1 MYRGREREEEKKV
14 TSLLFSSFLFPF
26 PLFFTAQYYSLH
38 NRTFTYIINSRS
50 TVDDL
55 VLYDY
60 RLCYDCYFIKL
71 YFVLLMKSHLQSYP
85 CPLQINSFWNLGFLL
100 GITIILQ
107 IITGIFLG
115 LHYTS
120 DLNSA
125 YSSVFFFIREI
136 YYGWCLRYLHSSGA
150 SFVFLFL
157 FLHLG
162 RAISYGSYFY
172 NPNTWFSGILL
183 FFFLMVTAFLGYVL
197 PFGQMSFWGA
207 TVITN
212 LLSPFPCLI
221 EWVCGGHYVYNPTLK
236 RFFLFHFV
244 FPFLLC
250 GFRILHLFY
259 LHFHSSNNP
268 LRLNT
273 NNKIPFFPFIF
284 LKDFFGF
291 ILILC
296 LYLLQT
302 HFGISSFSHPDNALE
317 VCGLL
322 TPLHIV
328 PEWYF
333 LCQYAMLK
341 AVPNKNAGFIILLT
355 SIFTFFFFG
364 EIRNLTTFTRLMDY
378 NNGFSIS
385 SFFLSFLSFL
395 WIGAQFPQEK
405 FLSYGRI
412 LTLHYYFLLMCILF
426 SILFLEDTLLFSLLL
441 SSFFLQDYISFIL
454 SLVFFF

>member
-1 MYRGREREEEKKV
+1 MGRV
-14 TSLLFSSFLFPF
+14 HGGSF
-26 PLFFTAQYYSLH
+26 YSLE
-38 NRTFTYIINSRS
+38 
-50 TVDDL
+50 
-55 VLYDY
+55 
-60 RLCYDCYFIKL
+60 L
-71 YFVLLMKSHLQSYP
+71 YFVLLVKSHLQSYP
-85 CPLQINSFWNLGFLL
+85 CPLQINFFWNLGFLL
-100 GITIILQ
+100 GVAIILQ
-107 IITGIFLG
+107 IITGIFLA

-125 YSSVFFFIREI
+125 YFSLFFLIREVL
-136 YYGWCLRYLHSSGA
+136 YGWCLRYFHSSGA

-162 RAISYGSYFY
+162 RAMVYGSYFY
-172 NPNTWFSGILL
+172 SSSTWFSGILL
-183 FFFLMVTAFLGYVL
+183 LFFLMAIAFMGYVL

-212 LLSPFPCLI
+212 LLSPFPSLV
-221 EWVCGGHYVYNPTLK
+221 EWICGGYCVHSPTLK
-236 RFFLFHFV
+236 RFFLFHFQL
-244 FPFLLC
+244 PFLLC
-250 GFRILHLFY
+250 ALLLLHLFY
-259 LHFHSSNNP
+259 LHFHSSSNP

-284 LKDFFGF
+284 LKDFFGL

-296 LYLLQT
+296 LYFLQT
-302 HFGISSFSHPDNALE
+302 HFGISSLSHPDNALE
-317 VCGLL
+317 ACALL

-364 EIRNLTTFTRLMDY
+364 EIRNLTTFCLL
-378 NNGFSIS
+378 NNNSFSL
-385 SFFLSFLSFL
+385 SFFSFL

-405 FLSYGRI
+405 FLSYARI
-412 LTLHYYFLLMCILF
+412 LTLYYYFLLMCILF
-426 SILFLEDTLLFSLLL
+426 SFFSFL
-441 SSFFLQDYISFIL
+441 YFIGTGML
-454 SLVFFF
+454 

>member
-1 MYRGREREEEKKV
+1 M
-14 TSLLFSSFLFPF
+14 
-26 PLFFTAQYYSLH
+26 
-38 NRTFTYIINSRS
+38 
-50 TVDDL
+50 
-55 VLYDY
+55 
-60 RLCYDCYFIKL
+60 
-71 YFVLLMKSHLQSYP
+71 
-85 CPLQINSFWNLGFLL
+85 GFLA
-100 GITIILQ
+100 
-107 IITGIFLG
+107 

-125 YSSVFFFIREI
+125 YFSVFFLIREV
-136 YYGWCLRYLHSSGA
+136 YYGWCLRYFHSSGA

-162 RAISYGSYFY
+162 RAMFYGSYFY

-183 FFFLMVTAFLGYVL
+183 LLFLMAIAFMGYVL

-212 LLSPFPCLI
+212 LLSPFPCLV
-221 EWVCGGHYVYNPTLK
+221 EWVCGGYCVHNPTLK
-236 RFFLFHFV
+236 RFFLFHFQ

-250 GFRILHLFY
+250 GFIILHLFY

-273 NNKIPFFPFIF
+273 NNKIPFFPFIL
-284 LKDFFGF
+284 LKDLIGL

-296 LYLLQT
+296 LYFLQT
-302 HFGISSFSHPDNALE
+302 HFGVSSLSHPDNALE
-317 VCGLL
+317 ACALL

-355 SIFTFFFFG
+355 SILALFFFG
-364 EIRNLTTFTRLMDY
+364 EIRNLTTLCLL
-378 NNGFSIS
+378 NNNSFSL
-385 SFFLSFLSFL
+385 SFFLFSFLSFL

-405 FLSYGRI
+405 FLSYARI

-426 SILFLEDTLLFSLLL
+426 SKFLVSSLFSISLSFTFLSCL
-441 SSFFLQDYISFIL
+441 SSTMTSGL
-454 SLVFFF
+454 SSEIIVGEQEITLR